1 MQPVTCVAALD
12 GLRDYKCYKTNV
24 ATATGLAAILG
35 EALQTTCE
43 AIIINN
49 QSGGTVYYQ
58 VDGTL
63 ASATNG
69 CEIASGQSYMIVGK
83 RQCAAASLYA
93 ASTLAVSFV
102 QKTL

>member
-1 MQPVTCVAALD
+1 M
-12 GLRDYKCYKTNV
+12 
-24 ATATGLAAILG
+24 
-35 EALQTTCE
+35 
-43 AIIINN
+43 
-49 QSGGTVYYQ
+49 
-58 VDGTL
+58 